1 MATAGRTAL
10 WRSRGGE
17 ADYARDLGRA
27 FGGALLFSLPLLMT
41 MEMWALGHAA
51 SAGRRLA
58 FVLGALPML
67 YGLAHYA
74 GFSAR
79 RGPLNNLLDM
89 LAALFAGFITS
100 LALLALFNVL
110 DRSSW
115 SAGAGQVSLQAMP
128 AALGA
133 LAARR
138 QLSASGEPE
147 EEGAASYPGELFL
160 MLAGALYFAMNL
172 APTEEMRL
180 IAYRTPPAGVLGV
193 LLLSVVVLH
202 LIVFEAG
209 FAGQEDKDSP
219 WRAFMDFTLPGYGL
233 CLAASLAML
242 WVFGGLDGHGLQAVS
257 ANVVVLAF
265 PAAIG
270 AAAARLLV

>member
-1 MATAGRTAL
+1 MTTHQDAGFDR
-10 WRSRGGE
+10 E
-17 ADYARDLGRA
+17 PYARDLGRA

-41 MEMWALGHAA
+41 MEMWALGFA
-51 SAGRRLA
+51 SQPERRLL
-58 FVLGALPML
+58 FVLASLPVL

-74 GFSAR
+74 GFSGR
-79 RGPLNNLLDM
+79 RGALNNALDT
-89 LAALFAGFITS
+89 LVALGVGFAAAAALLSI
-100 LALLALFNVL
+100 FNVL
-110 DRSSW
+110 DRSS
-115 SAGAGQVSLQAMP
+115 AGSTVGQVSLQAVP

-138 QLSASGEPE
+138 QLSSNPDEGEE
-147 EEGAASYPGELFL
+147 DTASYPGELFL

-180 IAYRTPPAGVLGV
+180 IAYLATPLGALGV
-193 LLLSVVVLH
+193 LVLSVILLH

-209 FAGQEDKDSP
+209 FAGQEEAETP
-219 WRAFMDFTLPGYGL
+219 LRAFIDFTLPGYAL
-233 CLAASLAML
+233 CLLASLAML
-242 WVFGGLDGHGLQAVS
+242 WVFGGTDGHGPTGLAANAVI
-257 ANVVVLAF
+257 LAF

>member
-1 MATAGRTAL
+1 MNVTQTAD
-10 WRSRGGE
+10 RGGDR
-17 ADYARDLGRA
+17 AYIRDLGRA

-41 MEMWALGHAA
+41 MEMWALGFAA
-51 SAGRRLA
+51 EPHRRLVYLLA
-58 FVLGALPML
+58 ALPL
-67 YGLAHYA
+67 LFGLAHYA

-79 RGPLNNLLDM
+79 RGLVNNLLDT
-89 LAALFAGFITS
+89 LVALAVGYVTAAALMSI
-100 LALLALFNVL
+100 FNVL
-110 DRSSW
+110 DYSSAS
-115 SAGAGQVSLQAMP
+115 SAVGQVTLQAAP

-138 QLSASGEPE
+138 QLSDASDEDGEDQ
-147 EEGAASYPGELFL
+147 ASYPGELFL

-180 IAYRTPPAGVLGV
+180 IAYLATPLGALGV
-193 LLLSVVVLH
+193 LVLSIILLH

-209 FAGQEDKDSP
+209 FAGQEKAETP
-219 WRAFMDFTLPGYGL
+219 LRAFLDFTLPGYGL
-233 CLAASLAML
+233 CLLASLAML
-242 WVFGGLDGHGLQAVS
+242 WVFGGTDGHGLQALV

>member
-1 MATAGRTAL
+1 MSAVAARKSQEAG
-10 WRSRGGE
+10 
-17 ADYARDLGRA
+17 YVRDLGRA

-51 SAGRRLA
+51 TPERRLA
-58 FVLGALPML
+58 FVVVSLPVL
-67 YGLAHYA
+67 FGLAHYA

-79 RGPLNNLLDM
+79 RGALNNLLDTLTA
-89 LAALFAGFITS
+89 LAAGFVTAGG
-100 LALLALFNVL
+100 LLALFNVL
-110 DRSSW
+110 DRSSLA
-115 SAGAGQVSLQAMP
+115 SAVGQVSLQAVP

-133 LAARR
+133 LVARR
-138 QLSASGEPE
+138 QLSNGGGEGDE
-147 EEGAASYPGELFL
+147 DQASYPGELFL

-180 IAYRTPPAGVLGV
+180 IAYRTTPLGALGV
-193 LLLSVVVLH
+193 LLLSIVLLH

-209 FAGQEDKDSP
+209 FAGQEEKESP
-219 WRAFMDFTLPGYGL
+219 LRAFIDFTLPGYAL
-233 CLAASLAML
+233 CLVASFAML
-242 WVFGGLDGHGLQAVS
+242 WTFGGLDGHGLQSLV
-257 ANVVVLAF
+257 ANVVTLAF

>member
-1 MATAGRTAL
+1 MSAVAARK
-10 WRSRGGE
+10 SQE
-17 ADYARDLGRA
+17 ADYVRDLGRA

-51 SAGRRLA
+51 TTERRLA
-58 FVLGALPML
+58 FTLAALPVL
-67 YGLAHYA
+67 FGLSHYA

-79 RGPLNNLLDM
+79 RGALNNLLDTLTA
-89 LAALFAGFITS
+89 LAAGFVTAGG
-100 LALLALFNVL
+100 LLALFNVL
-110 DRSSW
+110 DRSSLA
-115 SAGAGQVSLQAMP
+115 SAVGQVSLQAVP

-133 LAARR
+133 LVARR
-138 QLSASGEPE
+138 QLSNGAGEGDE
-147 EEGAASYPGELFL
+147 DQASYPGELFL

-180 IAYRTPPAGVLGV
+180 IAYRTTPLGALGV

-209 FAGQEDKDSP
+209 FAGQEDKESP
-219 WRAFMDFTLPGYGL
+219 LRAFIDFTLPGYAL
-233 CLAASLAML
+233 CLVASFAML
-242 WVFGGLDGHGLQAVS
+242 WTFGGLDGHGPQSLV
-257 ANVVVLAF
+257 ANVVILAF

>member
-1 MATAGRTAL
+1 MQAAVHGAKSEL
-10 WRSRGGE
+10 SYLG
-17 ADYARDLGRA
+17 DLGRA

-41 MEMWALGHAA
+41 MEMWALGV
-51 SAGRRLA
+51 SAPPLRRLA
-58 FVLGALPML
+58 FVLGALPVL

-79 RGPLNNLLDM
+79 RGLMNNTLDTLVA
-89 LAALFAGFITS
+89 LAVGYVTS
-100 LALLALFNVL
+100 AALLALFNVL
-110 DRSSW
+110 DYASLT
-115 SAGAGQVSLQAMP
+115 SATGQISLQAAP

-133 LAARR
+133 LVARR
-138 QLSASGEPE
+138 QLSGDGKQGDEDE
-147 EEGAASYPGELFL
+147 ASYPGELFL

-180 IAYRTPPAGVLGV
+180 IAYLTTPLGALA
-193 LLLSVVVLH
+193 LLVVSIFLLH
-202 LIVFEAG
+202 VIVFEAG
-209 FAGQEDKDSP
+209 FAGQEEKETP
-219 WRAFMDFTLPGYGL
+219 LRAFLHFTLPGYAL

-242 WVFGGLDGHGLQAVS
+242 WAFAAVDGHGAGAVT

-265 PAAIG
+265 PAALG

>member
-1 MATAGRTAL
+1 MTPAQDAA
-10 WRSRGGE
+10 RSGDE
-17 ADYARDLGRA
+17 SYIRDLGRA

-41 MEMWALGHAA
+41 MEMWTLGF
-51 SAGRRLA
+51 SAQPERRLV
-58 FVLGALPML
+58 FVLAALPVL
-67 YGLAHYA
+67 FGLAHYA
-74 GFSAR
+74 GFSER
-79 RGPLNNLLDM
+79 RGLLNNALDT
-89 LAALFAGFITS
+89 LVALAVGFVTSAAL
-100 LALLALFNVL
+100 LRVFNVL
-110 DRSSW
+110 DLSSAA
-115 SAGAGQVSLQAMP
+115 SAVGQISLQAVP

-138 QLSASGEPE
+138 QLSSSL
-147 EEGAASYPGELFL
+147 EEGAEDEASYPGELFL

-180 IAYRTPPAGVLGV
+180 IAYLATPAGALGV
-193 LLLSVVVLH
+193 LILSIVLLH

-209 FAGQEDKDSP
+209 FAGQEEAETP
-219 WRAFMDFTLPGYGL
+219 MRAFLDFTLPGYAL
-233 CLAASLAML
+233 CLLASLAML
-242 WVFGGLDGHGLQAVS
+242 WVFGGTDGHGLQALA

>member
-1 MATAGRTAL
+1 MMVTQTAA
-10 WRSRGGE
+10 RSSDW
-17 ADYARDLGRA
+17 AYIRDLGRA

-41 MEMWALGHAA
+41 MEMWALGFGAPPE
-51 SAGRRLA
+51 RRLIYLLA
-58 FVLGALPML
+58 ALPL
-67 YGLAHYA
+67 LFGLAHYA

-79 RGPLNNLLDM
+79 RGLMNNLLDTCVA
-89 LAALFAGFITS
+89 LAVGYLTAAAVLTI
-100 LALLALFNVL
+100 FNVL
-110 DRSSW
+110 DYSSA
-115 SAGAGQVSLQAMP
+115 SSVVGQVTLQAVP

-138 QLSASGEPE
+138 QLSGDSGEGGE
-147 EEGAASYPGELFL
+147 DQASYPGELFL

-180 IAYRTPPAGVLGV
+180 IAYLATPLGALGV
-193 LLLSVVVLH
+193 LVLSMVLLH

-209 FAGQEDKDSP
+209 FAGQESAETP
-219 WRAFMDFTLPGYGL
+219 LRAFLHFTLPGYGL
-233 CLAASLAML
+233 CLLASLAML
-242 WVFGGLDGHGLQAVS
+242 WVFGGADGHGLQALT
-257 ANVVVLAF
+257 ANVVILAF